1 MKIRWNHRYVQLGV
15 TAFLVIAAS
24 ILFYYGIFHMKSLIT
39 GIKTFFGI
47 MAPIIYGAAIAYL
60 LTPIVNFLERKIIFP
75 IFEKRNKTLQ
85 KKGRKVVR
93 WICVILSV
101 FLMFLVI
108 YALVMM
114 ILPQLIR
121 SIMNI
126 IYSFPHYVSVVENWL
141 NSVVEK
147 GWKLNP
153 DMISQINQYSS
164 RLQEYLTN
172 TILPQMQ
179 FMMKNIS
186 ASFLDLLVFLK
197 NFLIGAIVSLYILAD
212 KEGFVAK
219 QKWLFMQFFQPN
231 GQPFLFIP
239 CVLRIKPL
247 VDLSAERSWIP
258 QLSVYCV
265 MLEHRSSEPHM
276 RFWSV

>member
-47 MAPIIYGAAIAYL
+47 MAPIIYGSAIAYL

-75 IFEKRNKTLQ
+75 IFEKRNKALQ

-172 TILPQMQ
+172 TILSQ
-179 FMMKNIS
+179 FFQLFTYWRIKR
-186 ASFLDLLVFLK
+186 DLLPR
-197 NFLIGAIVSLYILAD
+197 
-212 KEGFVAK
+212 

>member
-1 MKIRWNHRYVQLGV
+1 MVEEITMKIRWNHRYVQLGV

-24 ILFYYGIFHMKSLIT
+24 ILFYYGIFHMKSLVT
-39 GIKTFFGI
+39 GIKTFFSI

-75 IFEKRNKTLQ
+75 IFEKRHKTLQ

-101 FLMFLVI
+101 FFMFLII

-186 ASFLDLLVFLK
+186 AMFKAILLVMDCFLLNK
-197 NFLIGAIVSLYILAD
+197 MLRMDSALRLATQWTLLMSQETTLVLI
-212 KEGFVAK
+212 
-219 QKWLFMQFFQPN
+219 MT
-231 GQPFLFIP
+231 
-239 CVLRIKPL
+239 
-247 VDLSAERSWIP
+247 
-258 QLSVYCV
+258 
-265 MLEHRSSEPHM
+265 
-276 RFWSV
+276 